1 MLTRTINAVHAYLW
15 SNQPKEEERAT
26 GCAIIAPRFEK
37 ITESDTRE
45 EVMRKTANTLA
56 ILARPMMEAI

>member
-1 MLTRTINAVHAYLW
+1 MFTSWINAVYALLW
-15 SNQPKEEERAT
+15 PTQPEEAHVT
-26 GCAIIAPRFEK
+26 GRTIIAPRFEE